1 MRARKVIPRPRDSS
15 FRRTTAA
22 GRHVVPPGDGKIDS
36 AADARRSRA
45 SHSRVANDTTRRKVN
60 TMDNVTQIA
69 GLAAP
74 DVRGLRARMTGEL
87 VVPGDEGWDAARQA
101 WNLTADQRPVAVAV
115 VADAADVVEVI
126 DFARDAGL
134 RVAPQGTGH
143 AAPAMGPLG
152 DTILLKTHRLRGVTV
167 DPERRVARAE
177 AGAIWIDVVEAAAEH
192 GLAAL
197 AGSSPD
203 VGVVG
208 YTLGGGLSW
217 LARKHGIGANNVTA
231 IELVTADGDFKRV
244 DRDHD
249 PDLFWALRG
258 GGGSFA
264 VVTAIE
270 LDLFPYE
277 QVYAGI
283 LWFPVER
290 AAEVLTAWRN
300 WTEIVPEEMTSVG
313 RVMQFPPLEFIP
325 EPVRGKSFVIVEAIY
340 AGEAVDGAHWVAPL
354 RELGPVMDTV
364 QTMSMPEL
372 SRLHMDP
379 EGPAPGVGDGTML
392 TAFDAEAIE
401 AFVANTVGAP
411 LLSAEVRHLGGAVA
425 RPKAEHGALT
435 HFDDEYLMFV
445 VGIVPVPPAV
455 AAVHGALKQLF
466 AALEPWQA
474 EHTYSNFAERGRKP
488 GSFHSEAA
496 YHRLKRIKA
505 QVDPENVIRANHEL

>member
-1 MRARKVIPRPRDSS
+1 
-15 FRRTTAA
+15 
-22 GRHVVPPGDGKIDS
+22 
-36 AADARRSRA
+36 
-45 SHSRVANDTTRRKVN
+45 
-60 TMDNVTQIA
+60 MDNVTQIA

-167 DPERRVARAE
+167 DPERGVARAE

-217 LARKHGIGANNVTA
+217 LARKHGIGANQVVA
-231 IELVTADGDFKRV
+231 IELVTADGEAKRV
-244 DRDHD
+244 DREND

-270 LDLFPYE
+270 FNLFPYE
-277 QVYAGI
+277 HVYAGI
-283 LWFPVER
+283 LWWPVER
-290 AAEVLTAWRN
+290 AAEILRAWRT
-300 WTEIVPEEMTSVG
+300 WTSMVPDEMTSVG
-313 RVMQFPPLEFIP
+313 RILQFPPLEFFP
-325 EPVRGKSFVIVEAIY
+325 EAIRGKSFVVIEAIY
-340 AGEAVDGAHWVAPL
+340 SGSPVDGDLWVSPL
-354 RELGPVMDTV
+354 RDLEPVMDTV
-364 QTMSMPEL
+364 QTIPVSEL

-379 EGPAPGVGDGTML
+379 EEPAAGVGDGTML
-392 TAFDAEAIE
+392 SDFREDAIDAL
-401 AFVANTVGAP
+401 VAASVGAP
-411 LLSAEVRHLGGAVA
+411 LLSTEVRHLGGAVA
-425 RPKAEHGALT
+425 RPRAEHGALS
-435 HFDDEYLMFV
+435 HFDDEYLMFT
-445 VGIVPVPPAV
+445 VGMAPTPEL
-455 AAVHGALKQLF
+455 AAVVEGAVGRVL
-466 AALEPWQA
+466 AALEPWRA
-474 EHTYSNFAERGRKP
+474 EQTYSNFAESSRARRVVPQRDRLPPPEADQGGGRPGQRHPREPRAVDGRGASRRR
-488 GSFHSEAA
+488 HT
-496 YHRLKRIKA
+496 
-505 QVDPENVIRANHEL
+505 VPEEPCAGRRPALLVA